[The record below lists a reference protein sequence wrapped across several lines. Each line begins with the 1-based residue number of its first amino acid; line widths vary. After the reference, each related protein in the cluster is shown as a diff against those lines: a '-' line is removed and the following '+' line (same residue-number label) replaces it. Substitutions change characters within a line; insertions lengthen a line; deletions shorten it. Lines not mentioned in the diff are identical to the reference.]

1 MRRTLALVAALL
13 ALAGAAPAWAH
24 QEISPASVPVGRPAF
39 LMLSAANE
47 KQVDLTSV
55 TMTPPTGQQFGHAT
69 RDPAGWTASLTHTRI
84 AWTGGAVRP
93 GRFEQFGFDVEPI
106 GQPGALTFRVVL
118 GYADG
123 TSAESD
129 VPVTAVAA
137 GGSAP
142 TTVAPAAPPT
152 TVAAG
157 PESTVPEVAAP
168 APVAE
173 ADDGDGSGN
182 GVATLALIVAVVA
195 LAVAATAAV
204 RNRRP
209 AAAAAGREGQD
220 W

>member
-1 MRRTLALVAALL
+1 MRRTLALLTALL
-13 ALAGAAPAWAH
+13 AWAGAGPARAH

-55 TMTPPTGQQFGHAT
+55 TMTPPVGQQFGHAT
-69 RDPAGWTASLTHTRI
+69 RDPAGWTANLTHTRI

-93 GRFEQFGFDVEPI
+93 GRFEQFGFDVEPL
-106 GQPGALTFRVVL
+106 GQPGPLTFRVVL

-129 VPVTAVAA
+129 VAVTAVVA
-137 GGSAP
+137 GESPA
-142 TTVAPAAPPT
+142 TAAAPPAPAT
-152 TVAAG
+152 TVAA
-157 PESTVPEVAAP
+157 AP
-168 APVAE
+168 APAAE
-173 ADDGDGSGN
+173 AQEDGDGEDSGR

-195 LAVAATAAV
+195 LAVAVTAAV

-209 AAAAAGREGQD
+209 APEAGVGAEGQE